1 MNEQN
6 EMINR
11 LTFENYI
18 WIIYIFIAIAN
29 IVGDELIK
37 DSMVENDKKKDKLAK
52 DIFTITLIITV
63 IIYLYFF
70 SRNYKDYQSH
80 KNSKAYEFR
89 FIGSVL
95 MISGILCFLYFQIKT
110 SYSDDTVSSI

>member
-18 WIIYIFIAIAN
+18 WVIYIFIAIGN
-29 IVGDELIK
+29 IVGDELIESSIT
-37 DSMVENDKKKDKLAK
+37 DNDKEKDKLAK
-52 DIFTITLIITV
+52 DIFTISLIITV

-70 SRNYKDYQSH
+70 SRNYKDYQGH
-80 KNSKAYEFR
+80 KNSKAYELR
-89 FIGSVL
+89 FLGSIL

-110 SYSDDTVSSI
+110 SYSSDTVSSI

>member
-18 WIIYIFIAIAN
+18 WVIYIFIAIT
-29 IVGDELIK
+29 D
-37 DSMVENDKKKDKLAK
+37 NDKEKDKLAK
-52 DIFTITLIITV
+52 DIFTISLIITV

-70 SRNYKDYQSH
+70 SRNYKDYQGH
-80 KNSKAYEFR
+80 KNSKAYELR
-89 FIGSVL
+89 FLGSIL

-110 SYSDDTVSSI
+110 SYSSDTVSSI